1 MEAILTKLNAQSK
14 RMDEEEQELQA
25 KLARARQTEE
35 ELRREKEKV
44 SSKRQDI
51 IDSSRRQAVDMKRNL
66 RLEAE
71 KIIRELKAQSKES
84 LSEKERMKAI
94 EQARR
99 AIQQISLPEAENLIA
114 TLSIRHSSKR
124 ASRSISIPSMDS
136 GR

>member
-1 MEAILTKLNAQSK
+1 MPKEILDEARELRSRAQDVDMEAILTKLNAQSK

-25 KLARARQTEE
+25 KLARARQIEE

-71 KIIRELKAQSKES
+71 K
-84 LSEKERMKAI
+84 
-94 EQARR
+94 
-99 AIQQISLPEAENLIA
+99 
-114 TLSIRHSSKR
+114 SS
-124 ASRSISIPSMDS
+124 
-136 GR
+136 GN